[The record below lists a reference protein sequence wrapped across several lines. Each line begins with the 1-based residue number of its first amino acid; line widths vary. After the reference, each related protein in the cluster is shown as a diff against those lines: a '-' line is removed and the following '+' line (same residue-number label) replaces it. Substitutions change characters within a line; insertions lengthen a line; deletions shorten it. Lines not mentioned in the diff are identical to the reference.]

1 MAGPEELLGWVDRV
15 RRHQDD
21 RALDR
26 LLSALRPEIVA
37 YLRRR
42 LRSRPSTKSVAE
54 ELTQETLVRIAESID
69 RCRARSEPEFRAWV
83 HTIARRLAIDW
94 YRRRQEELDRRLWTA
109 APETT
114 LHGQVE
120 EAPAADEVVDVVGLV
135 LGQLLAE
142 AYGSLSPETQEAV
155 WRRLQ
160 LGETWA
166 EVGRAIGST
175 AGGAKRRWQR
185 AVARMR
191 KEVTLRVRT
200 VESHELRRALLRRL
214 GRREV

>member
-1 MAGPEELLGWVDRV
+1 MAGPGELLERVDRV
-15 RRHQDD
+15 RRHQDN

-26 LLSALRPEIVA
+26 VLSALRPEIFA

-42 LRSRPSTKSVAE
+42 LRSRPSTRSVAE
-54 ELTQETLVRIAESID
+54 ELTQETLVRIAESIH
-69 RCRARSEPEFRAWV
+69 RCRARSEFEFRAWV

-94 YRRRQEELDRRLWTA
+94 YRRRQEELDRREWA
-109 APETT
+109 DADDPG
-114 LHGQVE
+114 LHGQVAQ
-120 EAPAADEVVDVVGLV
+120 APSVGEGVDVVGLV
-135 LGQLLAE
+135 LRQLLFD

-166 EVGRAIGST
+166 EVGRAIGT
-175 AGGAKRRWQR
+175 TEGGAKRRWQR
-185 AVARMR
+185 AVTRMR